1 MDKKKIITELSKF
14 NINTLEEYI
23 ESIHKIYSVKT
34 YQEFR
39 KELLIEL
46 KEKYPQ
52 NDYKT
57 NLKIISE
64 EYKLY
69 KKK

>member
-1 MDKKKIITELSKF
+1 MDKKKIITELSKLNF
-14 NINTLEEYI
+14 DTLEECI
-23 ESIHKIYSVKT
+23 ESIHKIYSIKT

-39 KELLIEL
+39 KELLLEL
-46 KEKYPQ
+46 KEKYPK